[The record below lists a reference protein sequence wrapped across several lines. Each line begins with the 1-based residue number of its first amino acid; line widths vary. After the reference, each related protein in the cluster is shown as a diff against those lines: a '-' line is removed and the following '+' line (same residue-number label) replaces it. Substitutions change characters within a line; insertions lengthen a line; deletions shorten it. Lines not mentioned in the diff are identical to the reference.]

1 MTVDESYYD
10 ELHAVACRVQA
21 AALDRIKGAG
31 ARVWR
36 DAGFGPEMTAD
47 DRAVLQLDD
56 AAQTVAGVYVAQ
68 VCAVETPRGSIKP
81 TGAPGASGSYNAVKA
96 GALQGQKGGFDSRG
110 RLFRAGVRL
119 DNAGRPQT

>member
-56 AAQTVAGVYVAQ
+56 AAQTVAAIISAQ
-68 VCAVETPRGSIKP
+68 RANFILDDVLDIALRDLAAAAIVLSAVRRYSK
-81 TGAPGASGSYNAVKA
+81 SLNVKEITNDA
-96 GALQGQKGGFDSRG
+96 KNDGPPF
-110 RLFRAGVRL
+110 
-119 DNAGRPQT
+119 